1 MLTKP
6 KRMQIW
12 TPHIYQHNAINFV
25 LDGLNREGAAALF
38 LNPGMGKT
46 SITLEVFRK
55 LKEQGK
61 AKKLLIIAPLRVAQL
76 TWPGEIK
83 KWLNFLDLSYV
94 VLHGSDKEAKL
105 KKNVDVYIINFEGIP
120 WLASQSWS
128 GADMLVIDELTR
140 LKSWTSVRVK
150 ALKPFLP
157 TFKYRLG
164 LTGTPV
170 PNGLQDLFSQIYML
184 DLGKRFGRGITK
196 FKDKYFMPAN
206 RFNLYAKPVPYPH
219 AFEEIFEK
227 LKNFAFRI
235 EGKDWID
242 VPEEVANVIELELP
256 KKLET
261 QYEILRKEFIIELE
275 SLDVITAQSAGV
287 LSTKLRQYLSGSI
300 YIDGEVV
307 HIHDYKMEALAEFI
321 SDNEG
326 TPILIGYQYRHEVI
340 KFKHKFKQAEF
351 IESKTSEKDLKSI
364 VDRWNAGEIPLLFG
378 HPQSIGHGLNL
389 QEACNNIV
397 FYSLDFN
404 LENHLQ
410 FIKRIA
416 RQGQKQSH
424 VFIHYLTFKDT
435 IDDHLIRM
443 LLEKKSLQDMLLDYI
458 TIKK

>member
-1 MLTKP
+1 MLAPLVKP
-6 KRMQIW
+6 KQWI
-12 TPHIYQHNAINFV
+12 PKQYQLNAIEFV
-25 LDGLNREGAAALF
+25 LKSFERENSAAIF
-38 LNPGMGKT
+38 LNPGLRKT
-46 SITLEVFRK
+46 STTLQIFK
-55 LKEQGK
+55 TLKEQGK
-61 AKKLLIIAPLRVAQL
+61 AKKLLVIAPLRVAQA
-76 TWPGEIK
+76 TWPSEIK
-83 KWLNFLDLSYV
+83 KWIEFMDLSYV

-105 KKNVDVYIINFEGIP
+105 KKDVDVYIINFEGIP
-120 WLASQSWS
+120 WLASQVWS

-170 PNGLQDLFSQIYML
+170 PNGLQDLFSQIYIL

-242 VPEEVANVIELELP
+242 VPEEVTNVIELELP
-256 KKLET
+256 KKLEA
-261 QYEILRKEFIIELE
+261 QYEVLRKEFIIELE
-275 SLDVITAQSAGV
+275 SQAVITAQSAGV

-300 YIDGEVV
+300 YIDGQVE
-307 HIHDYKMEALAEFI
+307 HIHDFKMEALAEFI
-321 SDNEG
+321 TDNEG
-326 TPILIGYQYRHEVI
+326 TPILIGYQYRHEAT
-340 KFKHKFKQAEF
+340 KFKEKFKNAEF
-351 IESKTSEKDLKSI
+351 IESKTSEKQL
-364 VDRWNAGEIPLLFG
+364 VDIMTRWNAGKIPLLFG

-416 RQGQKQSH
+416 RSGQKQSH

-458 TIKK
+458 TIKR